1 MSDTPTPPASM
12 TPSTDP
18 APSTEPP
25 RRWDWRPKARWFA
38 AEIVVVVAG
47 ILIALA
53 LNAWWAD
60 VQAGRWERQAL
71 ADLRAELESNRV
83 PLDQFIALY
92 DRRAKLA
99 ESLMTD
105 PDSILALS
113 PAEQSRAFG
122 FLTYSPTFD
131 PNDAYL
137 SSLVLAGQLGRIQDA
152 DARILLAQWVDA
164 NADLTENWAALQ
176 ALAEPGIALSRK
188 HTTLRDES
196 QRFSQAWANPDQTT
210 YYSAFASADFGPI
223 SPAMRRFLLDPAF
236 RDLAAEDM
244 STCQEL
250 VAELRQV
257 AAALDA
263 TVAHLDAQLPSP
275 SD

>member
-1 MSDTPTPPASM
+1 MSDAPLPDTAS
-12 TPSTDP
+12 P
-18 APSTEPP
+18 TEPRAPESSRP

-60 VQAGRWERQAL
+60 VQAGRWEQQAL
-71 ADLRAELESNRV
+71 ADLHAELESNRV

-92 DRRAKLA
+92 ERRAKLA

-113 PAEQSRAFG
+113 PAEQSRAYG
-122 FLTYSPTFD
+122 FLSYSPTFD

-137 SSLVLAGQLGRIQDA
+137 SSLILAGQLGRIQDA
-152 DARILLAQWVDA
+152 DARILLAEWVDA
-164 NADLTENWAALQ
+164 NADLDENWAALQ
-176 ALAEPGIALSRK
+176 ALVDPAVALTRK
-188 HTTLRDES
+188 HDALRDETL
-196 QRFSQAWANPDQTT
+196 RFSQAWANPDQTT
-210 YYSAFASADFGPI
+210 YYTAFATADFGPI
-223 SPAMRRFLLDPAF
+223 SPQMQRLLLDPAF

-244 STCQEL
+244 STCQAL

-263 TVAHLDAQLPSP
+263 TVTHLAARHNRP